1 LKPCEEEIIGFAFS
15 TNNQERVSMGK
26 VTVSLVGTLDSTMC
40 GAKEEVC
47 VLRISNNAIQMKQN
61 GGNR

>member
-1 LKPCEEEIIGFAFS
+1 LKLCEEEIVGFALS
-15 TNNQERVSMGK
+15 NNNQGRVSMGK
-26 VTVSLVGTLDSTMC
+26 VTVSMMGTRDGTMC

-47 VLRISNNAIQMKQN
+47 VLRISKNAIQMKQN

>member
-1 LKPCEEEIIGFAFS
+1 
-15 TNNQERVSMGK
+15 MGK
-26 VTVSLVGTLDSTMC
+26 VTVSMMGTRDGTMC

-47 VLRISNNAIQMKQN
+47 VLRISKNAIQMKQN